1 MTESYLPFPPEIVE
15 QRTDLFNADSR
26 LCRSGD
32 RCFILMR
39 HTAVYSYAAG
49 DPAGEAR
56 AMAHLLDFKYATQE
70 EIARV
75 YGVSVRTVRR
85 LKRLVEQE
93 HREPLMRRSGWPKG
107 RPRMP
112 VARKQRIERLKADG
126 LSNREIGRQLG
137 VSEKAIRKQVGPTK
151 GAPVQLS
158 LLGTEDTSAVEEVVS
173 VAPVSAAQPPPEP
186 PSSSSFDAAPTV
198 TSLDRDPRDRSID
211 RSMAALGMLDDAA
224 PLFADAKAVPGAG
237 VLFALPALVHSGV
250 FRLAAKHYVSIGPAF
265 FGLRTAL
272 LVLLFMTLWRIK
284 SPEGLK
290 ERDPASLGLVLG
302 LDRAPEVKTLRRKL
316 THLAARHKAVAF
328 GRDLASLRVEQ
339 RGALMGFLY
348 VDGHVRAYHGNRDL
362 PKTHVARMRLAM
374 PATTDYWTCDASGDP
389 LFVFTADANAGLTLV
404 MRQVLDEVRSLV
416 GQRRVTIVFDRGGWK
431 LELFKQM
438 LALGFDILTYRK
450 GKAPLIDE
458 KLFSKHAGVV
468 EGQQA
473 EYLLHDEE
481 VSFLDST
488 LRLRQVTRLGSRGKQ
503 TQIVTSRRDLP
514 ALEVA
519 VRMFSRWREENFFK
533 YARAEFALDALV
545 DYQVEP
551 DDPTRTVPNPGRRE
565 LAKKIKTA
573 RNEIARLEQ
582 SLGTDLVKARNS
594 NKPAL
599 DMLAAADEKIQTDL
613 QAARRDLERLR
624 AELKETPTRV
634 ALRDLSDDAVFKL
647 ATERKHLTNIVKL
660 LAFQAES
667 DLLALLESDYSR
679 CDDEGRTL
687 LHELFAASADLHPT
701 HGELRVVLHP
711 LSSPHRTAAAACICY
726 ALNETQTRYPG
737 TNLKLRFEIAPLPRT
752 CLAFPGPTSPR
763 QTPPA
768 DDPPANS

>member
-1 MTESYLPFPPEIVE
+1 MTESYLPFPSEIVE
-15 QRTDLFNADSR
+15 QQADLFNSGSR
-26 LCRSGD
+26 LCCSGD
-32 RCFILMR
+32 RCFILVR

-93 HREPLMRRSGWPKG
+93 HREPLARRSGWPKG

-112 VARKQRIERLKADG
+112 VERKKRIERLKADG

-137 VSEKAIRKQVGPTK
+137 MSEKAIRKQVGPTK
-151 GAPVQLS
+151 DAPVQLS
-158 LLGTEDTSAVEEVVS
+158 LLEIEDTSAAEEVVS

-186 PSSSSFDAAPTV
+186 PSSSPFEAAPTV

-224 PLFADAKAVPGAG
+224 PFFAEAKAVPGAG

-250 FRLAAKHYVSIGPAF
+250 FRLAAKHYASIGPAF

-316 THLAARHKAVAF
+316 TDLAARHKAVAF

-362 PKTHVARMRLAM
+362 PKTHVARMRLSM
-374 PATTDYWTCDASGDP
+374 PATTDYWTCDARGDP

-458 KLFSKHAGVV
+458 KLFSQHAGLV

-473 EYLLHDEE
+473 EYLLHDEV
-481 VSFLDST
+481 VSFLDGT
-488 LRLRQVTRLGSRGKQ
+488 LCLRQVTRLGAKGHQ

-551 DDPTRTVPNPGRRE
+551 DDPTRTVPNPKRRE
-565 LAKKIKTA
+565 LSKQIKTA

-582 SLGTDLVKARNS
+582 SLGADLVKARNS
-594 NKPAL
+594 NQPAL

-613 QAARRDLERLR
+613 QTARRDLERLR
-624 AELKETPTRV
+624 ADLKETPTRV

-667 DLLALLESDYSR
+667 DLLALLAQDYTR

-687 LHELFAASADLHPT
+687 LHELFAASADLHPSP
-701 HGELRVVLHP
+701 GELRVVLHP
-711 LSSPHRTAAAACICY
+711 LSSPHRSAAAASICS
-726 ALNETQTRYPG
+726 ALNESQTRYPG
-737 TNLKLRFEIAPLPRT
+737 TNLKLRFDIAPLPRT
-752 CLAFPGPTSPR
+752 CLAFPGPASPR

>member
-1 MTESYLPFPPEIVE
+1 MTESYLLFPPEIVE
-15 QRTDLFNADSR
+15 RRADQFNAGSR
-26 LCRSGD
+26 LCHSGD
-32 RCFILMR
+32 RCFILVR

-93 HREPLMRRSGWPKG
+93 HSEPLMRQSGWPKG

-112 VARKQRIERLKADG
+112 VTRKQRIERLKAEG
-126 LSNREIGRQLG
+126 VSNREIGRQLG
-137 VSEKAIRKQVGPTK
+137 VSEKAIRKQVGPTR
-151 GAPVQLS
+151 GEPVQLS
-158 LLGTEDTSAVEEVVS
+158 LLETEDTSAVEEVVP

-186 PSSSSFDAAPTV
+186 PSSPPIDAAPAV
-198 TSLDRDPRDRSID
+198 ASLDRDPRDRSID

-224 PLFADAKAVPGAG
+224 PFFAESKAVPGAG

-290 ERDPASLGLVLG
+290 ERTPASLGLVLG

-362 PKTHVARMRLAM
+362 PKTHVARMRIAM
-374 PATTDYWTCDASGDP
+374 PATTDYWTCDARGDP

-450 GKAPLIDE
+450 GKASLIDE
-458 KLFSKHAGVV
+458 ELFSQHTGVV
-468 EGQQA
+468 EGQRA

-481 VSFLDST
+481 VSFLDGT
-488 LRLRQVTRLGSRGKQ
+488 LRLRQVTRLGAGGHQ

-551 DDPTRTVPNPGRRE
+551 DDPTRTVPNPKRRE
-565 LAKKIKTA
+565 LSKQIKTA
-573 RNEIARLEQ
+573 RTEIARLEQ
-582 SLGTDLVKARNS
+582 SLGADLVKARNS
-594 NKPAL
+594 NKPAF

-647 ATERKHLTNIVKL
+647 ATERKHLTNIFKL

-667 DLLALLESDYSR
+667 DLLALLAPNYSR
-679 CDDEGRTL
+679 CEDEGRTL
-687 LHELFAASADLHPT
+687 LHELFAASADLHPSP
-701 HGELRVVLHP
+701 GELRVVLHP
-711 LSSPHRTAAAACICY
+711 LSSPHRTAAAAGMCS

-752 CLAFPGPTSPR
+752 CLAFPGPASPR

-768 DDPPANS
+768 DDPPDNS

>member
-1 MTESYLPFPPEIVE
+1 M
-15 QRTDLFNADSR
+15 FNADSR
-26 LCRSGD
+26 LCRRGD
-32 RCFILMR
+32 RCFILVR
-39 HTAVYSYAAG
+39 HTSVCSYEAG

-75 YGVSVRTVRR
+75 YGLSVRTVRR
-85 LKRLVEQE
+85 LKRLVEDE
-93 HREPLMRRSGWPKG
+93 PREPLARRSGWPKG
-107 RPRMP
+107 RPRLP
-112 VARKQRIERLKADG
+112 VTRKQLIERLKTDG
-126 LSNREIGRQLG
+126 LSNREIGRQLA
-137 VSEKAIRKQVGPTK
+137 VSEKAIRKQVGPRK

-158 LLGTEDTSAVEEVVS
+158 LPATECARTGKEAVS
-173 VAPVSAAQPPPEP
+173 GAQGPEPQPSPETPIAPPPV
-186 PSSSSFDAAPTV
+186 DATPAV
-198 TSLDRDPRDRSID
+198 TSLDRDPRDRSVD

-224 PLFADAKAVPGAG
+224 PLFADAKGVPGAG

-316 THLAARHKAVAF
+316 THLAACHQAVAF

-348 VDGHVRAYHGNRDL
+348 VDGHVRAYHGKRDL

-374 PATTDYWTCDASGDP
+374 PATTDYWTCDARGDP

-438 LALGFDILTYRK
+438 LDLGFDILTYRK
-450 GKAPLIDE
+450 GKAPLIAE
-458 KLFSKHAGVV
+458 ERFSMHAGVV
-468 EGQQA
+468 EGQRA

-481 VSFLDST
+481 VSFLDGA
-488 LRLRQVTRLGSRGKQ
+488 LRLRQVTRLGAGGHQ
-503 TQIVTSRRDLP
+503 TQIVTSRRDLSV
-514 ALEVA
+514 LEVA

-533 YARAEFALDALV
+533 YARAEYALDALV

-551 DDPTRTVPNPGRRE
+551 DDPTRTVPNPRRRE
-565 LAKKIKTA
+565 LAKQNKIA

-582 SLGTDLVKARNS
+582 SLGADLVKAHQGD
-594 NKPAL
+594 KPAF
-599 DMLAAADEKIQTDL
+599 DMLTAADEKIRTDL
-613 QAARRDLERLR
+613 QAARHSLESLR
-624 AELKETPTRV
+624 AELKKTPLRL
-634 ALRDLSDDAVFKL
+634 ALRDLSDATVFKL
-647 ATERKHLTNIVKL
+647 ATERKHLVNIVKL

-667 DLLALLESDYSR
+667 DLLALLAPDYRR

-687 LHELFAASADLHPT
+687 LHELFAAGADLHPSP
-701 HGELRVVLHP
+701 GELRVVLHP
-711 LSSPHRTAAAACICY
+711 LSSPHRSAAAAGICS
-726 ALNETQTRYPG
+726 ALNETHTRYPG
-737 TNLKLRFEIAPLPRT
+737 TNLELRFEIAPLPRT
-752 CLAFPGPTSPR
+752 CLAFPGPASPH
-763 QTPPA
+763 
-768 DDPPANS
+768 